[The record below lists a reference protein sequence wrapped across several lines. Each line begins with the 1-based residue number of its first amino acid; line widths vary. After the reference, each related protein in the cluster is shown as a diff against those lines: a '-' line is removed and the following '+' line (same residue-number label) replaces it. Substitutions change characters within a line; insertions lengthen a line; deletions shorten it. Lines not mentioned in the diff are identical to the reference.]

1 MSENNFDLL
10 RGGKNIVLLRR
21 CAFKIKTLKQSYE
34 IEICLGSSCFSRG
47 NRDMVQVIREY
58 LRKNHLD
65 DKVIFKG
72 ARCLNRCSEGPFII
86 INGKT
91 YERPTIQDIEKI
103 LERELAEPGR

>member
-1 MSENNFDLL
+1 MLKNNSDLL
-10 RGGKNIVLLRR
+10 RGGKNIVLLKR
-21 CAFKIKTLKQSYE
+21 CAIKTASLKQSYE

-72 ARCLNRCSEGPFII
+72 ARCLNRCSEGPYII

-91 YERPTIQDIEKI
+91 YEKTSVQEIEKI
-103 LERELAEPGR
+103 LERELTEAGM